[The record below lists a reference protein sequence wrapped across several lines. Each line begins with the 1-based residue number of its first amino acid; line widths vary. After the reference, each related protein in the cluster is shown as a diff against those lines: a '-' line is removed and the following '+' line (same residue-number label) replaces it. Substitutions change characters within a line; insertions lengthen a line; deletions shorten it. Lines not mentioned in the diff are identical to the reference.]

1 MNPIPYQTPDEIET
15 EQARY
20 AAMTRQQR
28 LEHDIATLE
37 EQVQSATAAWTTAKF
52 NRDDVQ
58 IKETEERLV
67 RLTTDLNALKMR
79 RPV

>member
-1 MNPIPYQTPDEIET
+1 MNSIPYQTQD
-15 EQARY
+15 ALDAAAKY
-20 AAMTRQQR
+20 ASMSKQER
-28 LEHDIATLE
+28 LEHDIGMLE
-37 EQVQSATAAWTTAKF
+37 GQVQEATAAWTTAKF

-67 RLTTDLNALKMR
+67 RLTTDLNTLKMR